1 MQEAVGSSPIPP
13 NFCSLAAN
21 KNRAG
26 EQWNLFAMDIM
37 DLIKTRRSVRRFG
50 QEKLDRNFLV
60 ELVEA
65 ARSAPAAANVQSLE
79 YVVVDEPKICQ
90 ELFGTLTWA
99 WHIRP
104 KRKPAPN
111 QRPVAYIVVLIDV
124 EIKKDAAVD
133 AAAAIENILLAAWGK
148 GVGSCWLGALN
159 REKISQILNIDEK
172 YYIDSVVALGKPAE
186 KPVMEDAAG
195 EDTKY
200 YLDENDVLHVP
211 KRPLKRILHF
221 NKFGSK

>member
-1 MQEAVGSSPIPP
+1 
-13 NFCSLAAN
+13 
-21 KNRAG
+21 
-26 EQWNLFAMDIM
+26 MDVL

-50 QEKLDRNFLV
+50 QEKLDRDFLI
-60 ELVEA
+60 ELVET
-65 ARSAPAAANVQSLE
+65 ARCAPAAANVQSLE
-79 YVVVDEPKICQ
+79 YIVVDGPKVCQ
-90 ELFGTLTWA
+90 ELFKTLTWA

-111 QRPVAYIVVLIDV
+111 QRPVAYIVVLIDT
-124 EIKKDAAVD
+124 EIKKEASID
-133 AAAAIENILLAAWGK
+133 AAAAIENILLAAWSK
-148 GVGSCWLGALN
+148 GVASCWLGNLD
-159 REKISQILNIDEK
+159 REKIHQILGIDEK

-200 YLDENDVLHVP
+200 YLDKDDVLHIP

-221 NKFGSK
+221 NKFGCK